1 MIAFTL
7 PGTADFFV
15 SIGLP
20 GWLAYAVFAVEAIAG
35 SMLVLGIQARWA
47 ALATVPILLG
57 ATWVHSGNGWVF
69 DAEGG
74 GWEYPLLLAVLM
86 LVQFLLGEG
95 AWALKR
101 SRLPRSRRG
110 AAPARV

>member
-1 MIAFTL
+1 MIVFTL

-20 GWLAYAVFAVEAIAG
+20 SWLAYVVFAGEAVAG

-47 ALATVPILLG
+47 ALASVPILLG

-86 LVQFLLGEG
+86 IVLLLLGEG
-95 AWALKR
+95 AWAVKR
-101 SRLPRSRRG
+101 SRLPRLLRG
-110 AAPARV
+110 PAPARV